1 MSTLLITIVPSVLI
15 LLYFFLSDRFKEP
28 KGSIA
33 LVFFLGILICLPA
46 GIINSFMYDNF
57 NDGTDL
63 SEKLYSSFLGPAW
76 SEEILKFI
84 ILYFVVLRR
93 NEFNEPM
100 DGLVYGVVVSLG
112 FATYEN
118 YTYVYEW
125 AEVIAKEE
133 NVDYAELSYLI
144 ALGRSYSAIPMHG
157 LNGAVMGYY
166 FGMYAFTGNKKF
178 LILSLALPYL
188 FHGFYNFLVWPNPM
202 IIIGILV
209 IVSFYLHSELKK
221 KQKLKK
227 RENESKVVK

>member
-1 MSTLLITIVPSVLI
+1 MNTLLITIVPSILI

-46 GIINSFMYDNF
+46 GIINSFMHDNF

-63 SEKLYSSFLGPAW
+63 SEALYSSFLGPAW

-100 DGLVYGVVVSLG
+100 DGIVYGVTVSLG

-118 YTYVYEW
+118 YDYT
-125 AEVIAKEE
+125 AEEKLVAKKFIPSSNLLKGTKNDSKYPPYFQELIEKIEKLE
-133 NVDYAELSYLI
+133 NTE
-144 ALGRSYSAIPMHG
+144 
-157 LNGAVMGYY
+157 
-166 FGMYAFTGNKKF
+166 NKKT
-178 LILSLALPYL
+178 IERTIES
-188 FHGFYNFLVWPNPM
+188 M
-202 IIIGILV
+202 
-209 IVSFYLHSELKK
+209 KK
-221 KQKLKK
+221 KT
-227 RENESKVVK
+227 N